1 MIMLPDGG
9 ISISLHRTAV
19 NKDSTIIKPYIESWF
34 VRKAT
39 VEHWRAVQ
47 GRWRRHQSKPN
58 RLWCRVRGI
67 RTTGRLGPSFLECKR
82 LRIVWSETFT
92 PAVVRNSCV
101 NVRALSVRLFKLR
114 VLMNLSWLCFVT
126 LVPPELALS
135 HTELV
140 ALKWLKT
147 LEIVLGA
154 TPNVPVQCSYRIN
167 LTATSQELYFC
178 HCYSETDFYPYY
190 LTIQNQY

>member
-9 ISISLHRTAV
+9 ISISIPKKAV

-34 VRKAT
+34 VRQANSGPLTCCPGK
-39 VEHWRAVQ
+39 
-47 GRWRRHQSKPN
+47 WRRNQSKPN

-67 RTTGRLGPSFLECKR
+67 RTTGHLGLSFLEYKL
-82 LRIVWSETFT
+82 LRIVWSEMLT
-92 PAVVRNSCV
+92 PAVVCNSCV
-101 NVRALSVRLFKLR
+101 NVRALSDRLLKLR
-114 VLMNLSWLCFVT
+114 VLMNLSWHCVVT
-126 LVPPELALS
+126 LGRPDLALS

-140 ALKWLKT
+140 ALKRLKS

-154 TPNVPVQCSYRIN
+154 TPNVHATF
-167 LTATSQELYFC
+167 LTVTSQEPYFC
-178 HCYSETDFYPYY
+178 HCYSETVFYPYH